1 MGKTRA
7 MRRLVAA
14 EPRTLPP
21 LPRGLKRRKPRDFL
35 EWATLRRWGKLPNWE
50 ETPPGYLLR
59 EAREKAGLTQAD
71 LAAQLGTTQQAVSQA
86 ERWDANPTV
95 AFMRRWAEACGVEL
109 EIRLEKAEPHGGGP
123 TRT

>member
-59 EAREKAGLTQAD
+59 EAREKAGVTQAD

-109 EIRLEKAEPHGGGP
+109 EIRLE
-123 TRT
+123 